1 MTPFSRELENS
12 SDDEEEDSLN
22 SFPPMS
28 VDETR
33 DVSSLKDEGVMKKLL
48 QPSSTPS
55 HHHEH
60 PEAGDKVLVHY
71 TGRLLDEAKTKFD
84 SSVDRGEPFEFT
96 VGVGQVI
103 KGWDLGVMTME
114 RGEKCSLTCKP
125 EYAYGAAGAPPSI
138 PPNATLEFEVEL
150 ISWKSENDLFGD
162 GGVIRV
168 AKIEDGEGWKTPKDG
183 DWLEIG
189 VRASRKERDTGKM
202 STVWEKGLADEG
214 EEEKEGLFFQ
224 LNLKKR
230 NGKEDADNDAS
241 KVPFGVHLALQFFK
255 KGETQRLLVRNE
267 YLLEKKAPY
276 GDEDELYFTVTL
288 KRWVHVE
295 KICNGLGEKT
305 TIKEAPE
312 SNYDTPNEGAK
323 VVFSS
328 VKVYRGKRDFARRRV
343 GDQRKEEEEAKDL
356 VFASKEGEEFI
367 YEIGGDD
374 DDESNASIIVSA
386 CEEGIQRMRAEET
399 AQIVLP
405 TDFAFGTSSS
415 DKGKEIKKTFSNGKE
430 ISSSD
435 TPFVTY
441 VFEMKSMER
450 AKDPWALTGEEKVE
464 CAEKLKSSGNA
475 FFKKKEYARAEA
487 KYSQGLRYV
496 EPDGQQKEETANKIK
511 ALKVSLHLNYAACAL
526 KRFAW
531 KEVVVNCDEVL
542 KIESLNEKA
551 LYRKATA
558 EIEFELYDE
567 ARRTIKTLVED
578 VTSPSPTSASEAL
591 RLNQRLKQK
600 EATQRKKDSKVFGGM
615 FSKLDLFTED
625 ERNKKPKS
633 DEEKFDDAE
642 TALTGLGEMMKG
654 SGGIGGGGIDANA
667 PPPLPLEDLPDDF
680 QDYGAKEAM
689 ATDTF
694 PFEEGKKKLEEGEQ
708 MSLETA

>member
-1 MTPFSRELENS
+1 MTPASRELEHEN
-12 SDDEEEDSLN
+12 EEEELN
-22 SFPPMS
+22 SFPRMS
-28 VDETR
+28 VGETR
-33 DVSSLKDEGVMKKLL
+33 DVSSLKDKGVMKKLL

-55 HHHEH
+55 HHRTH

-114 RGEKCSLTCKP
+114 RGEKCLLTCKP

-189 VRASRKERDTGKM
+189 VRASRKERETGKM

-230 NGKEDADNDAS
+230 NGKEDADNDDAS

-267 YLLEKKAPY
+267 YLLEKNAPY
-276 GDEDELYFTVTL
+276 DEDDELYFTVTL

-328 VKVYRGKRDFARRRV
+328 VKVYRGKRDFARRGRV
-343 GDQRKEEEEAKDL
+343 GDQWKEEEAKDL

-464 CAEKLKSSGNA
+464 RAEKLKSSGNA

-591 RLNQRLKQK
+591 RLKQRLKQK

-654 SGGIGGGGIDANA
+654 SGGVGGGGIDANA

-694 PFEEGKKKLEEGEQ
+694 PFEEEKKKLEEGEQ

>member
-1 MTPFSRELENS
+1 
-12 SDDEEEDSLN
+12 
-22 SFPPMS
+22 
-28 VDETR
+28 
-33 DVSSLKDEGVMKKLL
+33 
-48 QPSSTPS
+48 
-55 HHHEH
+55 
-60 PEAGDKVLVHY
+60 
-71 TGRLLDEAKTKFD
+71 
-84 SSVDRGEPFEFT
+84 
-96 VGVGQVI
+96 
-103 KGWDLGVMTME
+103 
-114 RGEKCSLTCKP
+114 
-125 EYAYGAAGAPPSI
+125 
-138 PPNATLEFEVEL
+138 
-150 ISWKSENDLFGD
+150 
-162 GGVIRV
+162 
-168 AKIEDGEGWKTPKDG
+168 
-183 DWLEIG
+183 
-189 VRASRKERDTGKM
+189 
-202 STVWEKGLADEG
+202 
-214 EEEKEGLFFQ
+214 
-224 LNLKKR
+224 
-230 NGKEDADNDAS
+230 
-241 KVPFGVHLALQFFK
+241 
-255 KGETQRLLVRNE
+255 
-267 YLLEKKAPY
+267 
-276 GDEDELYFTVTL
+276 
-288 KRWVHVE
+288 VE

-328 VKVYRGKRDFARRRV
+328 VKVYRGKRDFARRGRV
-343 GDQRKEEEEAKDL
+343 GDQRKEEEEEAKDL

-464 CAEKLKSSGNA
+464 RAEKLKSSGNA

-591 RLNQRLKQK
+591 RLKQRLKQK

-694 PFEEGKKKLEEGEQ
+694 PFEEEKKKLEEGEQ

>member
-1 MTPFSRELENS
+1 MTPFSRELENE
-12 SDDEEEDSLN
+12 DDEEKELN

-55 HHHEH
+55 RHHEH

-230 NGKEDADNDAS
+230 NGKEDADDDAS

-255 KGETQRLLVRNE
+255 KGEIQRLLVRNE

-464 CAEKLKSSGNA
+464 RAEKLKSSGNA

-496 EPDGQQKEETANKIK
+496 ELDGQQKEETANKIK

-591 RLNQRLKQK
+591 RLKQRLKQK

>member
-1 MTPFSRELENS
+1 M
-12 SDDEEEDSLN
+12 
-22 SFPPMS
+22 
-28 VDETR
+28 
-33 DVSSLKDEGVMKKLL
+33 
-48 QPSSTPS
+48 
-55 HHHEH
+55 
-60 PEAGDKVLVHY
+60 
-71 TGRLLDEAKTKFD
+71 
-84 SSVDRGEPFEFT
+84 
-96 VGVGQVI
+96 
-103 KGWDLGVMTME
+103 
-114 RGEKCSLTCKP
+114 LTCKP

-162 GGVIRV
+162 GGVVRV

-189 VRASRKERDTGKM
+189 VRASRKEKDTGKM
-202 STVWEKGLADEG
+202 ATVWEKGLADAG
-214 EEEKEGLFFQ
+214 EEEEQKGEEKEGIFFQ
-224 LNLKKR
+224 LNLKK
-230 NGKEDADNDAS
+230 GGGTDDTSDANN
-241 KVPFGVHLALQFFK
+241 VPYGVHLALQFFK

-267 YLLEKKAPY
+267 YLENFKMPEKANAR
-276 GDEDELYFTVTL
+276 EEELYFTVTL

-328 VKVYRGKRDFARRRV
+328 VKVYKGKRDFSRPR
-343 GDQRKEEEEAKDL
+343 GDNKDEKDEKEL
-356 VFASKEGEEFI
+356 VFASKEGEDVT
-367 YEIGGDD
+367 YEIGGDAD
-374 DDESNASIIVSA
+374 DTSVESIIVSA
-386 CEEGIQRMRAEET
+386 CEEGIQRMKVEET

-405 TDFAFGTSSS
+405 TDFAFGSSSS
-415 DKGKEIKKTFSNGKE
+415 DKGEEIKKTFSNGKE
-430 ISSSD
+430 ISGSD

-441 VFEMKSMER
+441 VFALKSMER

-464 CAEKLKSSGNA
+464 LADKLKSSGNA
-475 FFKKKEYARAEA
+475 FFKKKEYVRAEA

-496 EPDGQQKEETANKIK
+496 EPDGQQNDEIANKIK
-511 ALKVSLHLNYAACAL
+511 ALKISLHLNYAACAL
-526 KRFAW
+526 KRSAW
-531 KEVVVNCDEVL
+531 KEVITNCDQVL

-558 EIEFELYDE
+558 EIDFGLYDE
-567 ARRTIKTLVED
+567 AKRTIKTLVED
-578 VTSPSPTSASEAL
+578 VSSSSPTFASETS
-591 RLNQRLKQK
+591 RLKQRLKQK
-600 EATQRKKDSKVFGGM
+600 EAVQRKKDSKVFGGM

-633 DEEKFDDAE
+633 DEEKMNDAE

-654 SGGIGGGGIDANA
+654 SGGGGDEEDLDASQK
-667 PPPLPLEDLPDDF
+667 PPMPLKDLPDDF
-680 QDYGAKEAM
+680 QDFGAKEAM

-694 PFEEGKKKLEEGEQ
+694 PFEEEKKKLEEGEE
-708 MSLETA
+708 MRLETA

>member
-1 MTPFSRELENS
+1 M
-12 SDDEEEDSLN
+12 
-22 SFPPMS
+22 
-28 VDETR
+28 
-33 DVSSLKDEGVMKKLL
+33 
-48 QPSSTPS
+48 
-55 HHHEH
+55 
-60 PEAGDKVLVHY
+60 
-71 TGRLLDEAKTKFD
+71 
-84 SSVDRGEPFEFT
+84 
-96 VGVGQVI
+96 
-103 KGWDLGVMTME
+103 
-114 RGEKCSLTCKP
+114 LTCKP

-189 VRASRKERDTGKM
+189 VRASRKERETGKM

-230 NGKEDADNDAS
+230 NGKEDADNDDAS

-267 YLLEKKAPY
+267 YLLEKNAPY
-276 GDEDELYFTVTL
+276 DEDDELYFTVTL

-328 VKVYRGKRDFARRRV
+328 VKVYRGKRDFARRGRV
-343 GDQRKEEEEAKDL
+343 GDQRKEEEEEAKDL

-464 CAEKLKSSGNA
+464 RAEKLKSSGNA

-578 VTSPSPTSASEAL
+578 VTSPSPTSASETL
-591 RLNQRLKQK
+591 RLKQRLKQK

-642 TALTGLGEMMKG
+642 RVLTGLGEMMKG
-654 SGGIGGGGIDANA
+654 SGGIGGGGGIDANA

-694 PFEEGKKKLEEGEQ
+694 PFEEEKKKLEEGEQ